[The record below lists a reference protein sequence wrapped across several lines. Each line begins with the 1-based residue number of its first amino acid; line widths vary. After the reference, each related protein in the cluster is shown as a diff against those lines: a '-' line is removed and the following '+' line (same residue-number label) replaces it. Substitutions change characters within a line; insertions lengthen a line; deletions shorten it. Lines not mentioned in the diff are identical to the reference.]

1 MDDQEATN
9 EPSEVQAPN
18 EPQRPSAFSRVVSCI
33 AREGKPYPRA
43 LFAWA
48 HLFLLIAAGSFYA
61 LGGAPVGTLIL
72 YGVLC
77 PLVLIPL
84 FVPGYLRLR
93 RRYPGLP
100 QTARCMILATYIL
113 FLSVLVSLALNP
125 PIAGRIALLLG
136 IPLLGAFLV
145 FFVLTRLLSNRRG
158 HHRPALCPKCKHPLE
173 GSSQCTAC
181 EETDPSELRAA

>member
-1 MDDQEATN
+1 MDDQAATN
-9 EPSEVQAPN
+9 EPSEAQAPD

-33 AREGKPYPRA
+33 AREGKPYPGG

-77 PLVLIPL
+77 ALVLIPL

-100 QTARCMILATYIL
+100 QTARCLILATYIL

-125 PIAGRIALLLG
+125 PIAGRVALLLG

-145 FFVLTRLLSNRRG
+145 FFVFTRLRRNRRG
-158 HHRPALCPKCKHPLE
+158 HLRPDVCPDCKHPLE
-173 GSSQCTAC
+173 GSSKCPEC
-181 EETDPSELRAA
+181 VVS